1 MLRTNKNNQLRNPDA
16 KLSGGT
22 FKTYLQSKGLSQK
35 SIDSNEQQLCYYL
48 NWCEDEKLEIEN
60 TTHNDL
66 IGYINHL
73 QKKGIK
79 QITVQKYTGSLK
91 HYFNWLV
98 ERQILKNNPCE
109 NLNIKGVQRKQL
121 YHILKRLELEK
132 LYESYPSTGSGHC
145 PTESPKEEHKTETTS
160 APLSVGNNGQF
171 KGSELTPKRNKVILG
186 LMIWQGLGT
195 AELSSLQVKDVK
207 LREGKI
213 YVPGG
218 RKSNERE
225 MKLEATQ
232 ILDLME
238 YTLQTRKELLE
249 QTGKETESLIVS
261 TGQGSGINNLMT
273 KLVQQLRKLN
283 PNVSSVKQIR
293 TSVITHWLKNYNL
306 REVQYMAG
314 HRFVSS
320 TEAYLIN
327 DLDDLQEDITKFHPI
342 G

>member
-1 MLRTNKNNQLRNPDA
+1 M
-16 KLSGGT
+16 GT

-35 SIDSNEQQLCYYL
+35 SIESNEQQLCYYL
-48 NWCEDEKLEIEN
+48 NWSEDEKLEVEN

-66 IGYINHL
+66 VAYIKHL

-79 QITVQKYTGSLK
+79 QITVQKYIGTLK

-98 ERQILKNNPCE
+98 ERQIIKNNPCE

-121 YHILKRLELEK
+121 YHILKKLELEK
-132 LYESYPSTGSGHC
+132 LYESYST
-145 PTESPKEEHKTETTS
+145 EIEKDET
-160 APLSVGNNGQF
+160 NNGQF
-171 KGSELTPKRNKVILG
+171 KSSELTPKRNKVILG

-238 YTLQTRKELLE
+238 YTLQTRKELLAL
-249 QTGKETESLIVS
+249 TNKETEQLIIS

-320 TEAYLIN
+320 TESYLIN
-327 DLDDLQEDITKFHPI
+327 DLDDLQEDISKFHPI

>member
-1 MLRTNKNNQLRNPDA
+1 M
-16 KLSGGT
+16 GT

-35 SIDSNEQQLCYYL
+35 SIESNEQQLCYYL
-48 NWCEDEKLEIEN
+48 NWSEDEKLEVEN

-66 IGYINHL
+66 IGYIKHL

-98 ERQILKNNPCE
+98 ERQIIKNNPCE

-121 YHILKRLELEK
+121 YHILKKLELEK
-132 LYESYPSTGSGHC
+132 LYESYPS
-145 PTESPKEEHKTETTS
+145 ESEKGDT
-160 APLSVGNNGQF
+160 NNGQF
-171 KGSELTPKRNKVILG
+171 KSSELTPKRNKVILG

-213 YVPGG
+213 YIAGG

-238 YTLQTRKELLE
+238 YTLQTRKELLAL
-249 QTGKETESLIVS
+249 TNKETESLIVS

-306 REVQYMAG
+306 REVQQMAG

-327 DLDDLQEDITKFHPI
+327 DLDDLQEDIGKFHPI